1 MPFAVLLIVVA
12 AWTGPWSPLP
22 KITWFSAKAVA
33 CSATAVACSAAKH
46 DVSAVFR
53 FAPYIGGSAILASW
67 VLVAAL
73 LLAMGKLKVGQI
85 GEVFRKTFHQ
95 MWGACLVGVFIFG
108 LAYVFNFSGMA
119 ASLAKGFSIMGTA
132 FIIVCP
138 ILGVIGVALSASH
151 TSPNAIIS

>member
-33 CSATAVACSAAKH
+33 CSATAVACSAAKN

-53 FAPYIGGSAILASW
+53 FAPYIGGTAILASW

-73 LLAMGKLKVGQI
+73 LLAMGKLKLAQI
-85 GEVFRKTFHQ
+85 GEEFRKTFHQ
-95 MWGACLVGVFIFG
+95 MWGPCLVGLFIFG
-108 LAYVFNFSGMA
+108 LAYLFNFSA
-119 ASLAKGFSIMGTA
+119 FASSLPNPFS
-132 FIIVCP
+132 
-138 ILGVIGVALSASH
+138 
-151 TSPNAIIS
+151 